1 MDQDTINKVQD
12 AYVPHI
18 GLNLASAI
26 DDEIARSY
34 KHDEV
39 FASLHEAYAVI
50 LEELDEVWDITRLKR
65 KNRDAD
71 KLREEFI
78 QIAAMAIKAIQSMD
92 NFVGGNI

>member
-1 MDQDTINKVQD
+1 MNQD
-12 AYVPHI
+12 ALNEIEHIYVPNI
-18 GLNLASAI
+18 GLRLASII
-26 DDEIARSY
+26 DAEIERSH

-65 KNRDAD
+65 KNRDSD

-78 QIAAMAIKAIQSMD
+78 QIAAMAIKAIHSMD